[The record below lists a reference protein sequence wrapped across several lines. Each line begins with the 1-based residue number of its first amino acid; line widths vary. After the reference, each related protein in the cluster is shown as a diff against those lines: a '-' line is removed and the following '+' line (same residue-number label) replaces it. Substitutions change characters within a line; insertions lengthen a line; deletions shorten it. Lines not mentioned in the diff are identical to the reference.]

1 MVVIAQLL
9 YEGAGIEKNVIEAV
23 LLLTRATK
31 AEADALRKTEYEAT
45 LAAWV
50 GKLTDDEKKAL
61 QARLAQEASGK

>member
-1 MVVIAQLL
+1 MNA
-9 YEGAGIEKNVIEAV
+9 
-23 LLLTRATK
+23 TTK